1 MTGWF
6 RRTPLAEARW
16 AVIDCETS
24 GLDPS
29 RDRLLSVGAVIVRDG
44 TIDLQQAMQAKI
56 RQTIPSSREN
66 IVIHGIGGDAQL
78 AGLPTQD
85 VMASLAAYVDNAIP
99 VGFHAPFDEAI
110 LRRHGFKARERW
122 IDLAALL
129 PVLFSDRNR
138 ERTSL
143 DDWLQA
149 FGIAAQAR
157 HDALGDAFATAQ
169 LLLVG
174 LAEAKRQRLET
185 VEKLRALE
193 RERRWL

>member
-1 MTGWF
+1 MSFF
-6 RRTPLAEARW
+6 RRTPIATARW
-16 AVIDCETS
+16 VAIDCETS
-24 GLDPS
+24 GLDPA
-29 RDRLLSVGAVIVRDG
+29 RDRLLSVGAVALREGRIALGERFAALVR
-44 TIDLQQAMQAKI
+44 QPV
-56 RQTIPSSREN
+56 PSAAAN

-85 VMASLAAYVDNAIP
+85 VMAGLAAYADNAIP

-149 FGIAAQAR
+149 FGIAAEAR

-169 LLLVG
+169 LLLVA